1 MSEVINISLLE
12 LAAAAGLVAIAAL
25 ISYFLRLK
33 MEKDMAIAT
42 VRAFI
47 QLMAVGYIL
56 DRIFELN
63 KWYLV
68 SAWLLLMIGI
78 ASYNAMHRQTRQFP
92 GLLARMTLSISSASL
107 IAMVLGIGLIIRPEP
122 FWNPQ
127 YLIPIGGM
135 IIGNAMSASAL
146 AINRLNSEMKTGRDK
161 IEAALS
167 LGASMHNASL
177 PAVRASVKAGML
189 HVVTNTMVVGLVHL
203 PGMMTGQIVGG
214 VEPGEAVRY
223 QIFIMYVLITSNALS
238 ALLSTIMIRG
248 LFFNDRSQLVLPE

>member
-1 MSEVINISLLE
+1 MSDVIHISLLE
-12 LAAAAGLVAIAAL
+12 LMAAAALVAIAAI

-33 MEKDMAIAT
+33 MEKDILIAT
-42 VRAFI
+42 ARAFI

-56 DRIFELN
+56 DWIFNLN

-68 SAWLLLMIGI
+68 TAWLLLMIGI
-78 ASYNAMHRQTRQFP
+78 ASYNAMRRQTRRFP
-92 GLLARMTLSISSASL
+92 GLLPRFTAAIAFSSVISMA
-107 IAMVLGIGLIIRPEP
+107 LGIGLIIRPSP
-122 FWNPQ
+122 FWDPQ

-167 LGASMHNASL
+167 LGSSVHSASL
-177 PAVRASVKAGML
+177 PAVRAAIRAGML
-189 HVVTNTMVVGLVHL
+189 HIVTNTMVVGLVHL

-214 VEPGEAVRY
+214 VDPGETVRY
-223 QIFIMYVLITSNALS
+223 QVFIMYVLITSNALS
-238 ALLSTIMIRG
+238 ALISTMLIRG
-248 LFFNDRSQLVLPE
+248 LYFNKRAQLVLPE